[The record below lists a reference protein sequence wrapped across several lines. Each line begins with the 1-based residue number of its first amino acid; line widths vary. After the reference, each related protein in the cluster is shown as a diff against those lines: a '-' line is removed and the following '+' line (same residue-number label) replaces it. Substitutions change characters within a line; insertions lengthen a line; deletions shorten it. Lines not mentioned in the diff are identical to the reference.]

1 MFKAL
6 GTVAGLEHAA
16 EEHVR
21 NCGALERV
29 AQQNRLAC
37 LVAERAASAGAQL
50 ELSFEFT
57 QHRSFPV
64 AVLKSKKAN

>member
-6 GTVAGLEHAA
+6 GMATGPEHAPESHA
-16 EEHVR
+16 ADC
-21 NCGALERV
+21 NALERV

-37 LVAERAASAGAQL
+37 LVAERAATAGAKL

-64 AVLKSKKAN
+64 ASLKSKK